1 MKGYVKKRKDG
12 RWQGRVELPP
22 DMDGNRRQ
30 KYVYAD
36 GRAECRRLVNEIIY
50 KLQTSDFADAGRLT
64 VEAYLDKWYKTYCT
78 KLAASTRQGYRNY
91 VYNHITPHF
100 HNYKLKDLRPI
111 HIEEF
116 YNCERKKYKE
126 KTVLQAHAILSR
138 ALTDAVRNNLITKNP
153 CKLVDSPSPPE
164 YPISVPSM
172 ELFWDMVVAAEGTEH
187 LIPILLAGLCGLR
200 REEIFGLTWNDIDF
214 DNATLTVRQVVTT
227 AREGLD
233 IKIPKTKLSA
243 RTISIPDPV
252 LEVLSQNKSV
262 GYVMSKNGKVAHP
275 GHYSHRFKN
284 FIDTNK
290 FPSKTGLHKLR
301 HFHATLLLDA
311 GVPLKYAQSRL
322 GHSNIN
328 MTAHYQHLTK
338 KADVIVI
345 EKIHAHINRKNIS
358 GGQSEGQT

>member
-1 MKGYVKKRKDG
+1 MRGFVRKRPDGRYEGRIEMPPDKDG
-12 RWQGRVELPP
+12 Q
-22 DMDGNRRQ
+22 RRK

-36 GRAECRRLVNEIIY
+36 SRPECQRLVNEIVY
-50 KLQTSDFADAGRLT
+50 KIQTSDFANAGRLT
-64 VEAYLDKWYKTYCT
+64 VEAYLDKWFKTYCA
-78 KLAASTRQGYRNY
+78 KLAASTRSGYRNY
-91 VYNHITPHF
+91 VYNHIIPHF
-100 HNYKLKDLRPI
+100 ENFKLRDLRPI

-116 YNCERKKYKE
+116 YNKERRKYKE

-153 CKLVDSPSPPE
+153 CKLVDSPSPAE
-164 YPISVPSM
+164 FPISVPTM
-172 ELFWDMVVAAEGTEH
+172 ELYWLMVEAAAGTEH

-214 DNATLTVRQVVTT
+214 DNATLAVRQVVTT
-227 AREGLD
+227 SREGLD

-252 LEVLSQNKSV
+252 LGVLQQNKSV
-262 GYVMSKNGKVAHP
+262 GYVIGKNGGVMHP
-275 GHYSHRFKN
+275 GNYSHRFKV
-284 FIDTNK
+284 FIDNNN
-290 FPSKTGLHKLR
+290 FPSNTGLHKLR

-311 GVPLKYAQSRL
+311 GVPLKHAQSRL

-338 KADVIVI
+338 KADVVVI
-345 EKIHAHINRKNIS
+345 EKIHAHISRKKDP
-358 GGQSEGQT
+358 QDKSERQT

>member
-1 MKGYVKKRKDG
+1 M
-12 RWQGRVELPP
+12 
-22 DMDGNRRQ
+22 
-30 KYVYAD
+30 
-36 GRAECRRLVNEIIY
+36 
-50 KLQTSDFADAGRLT
+50 
-64 VEAYLDKWYKTYCT
+64 
-78 KLAASTRQGYRNY
+78 
-91 VYNHITPHF
+91 
-100 HNYKLKDLRPI
+100 
-111 HIEEF
+111 
-116 YNCERKKYKE
+116 
-126 KTVLQAHAILSR
+126 LQAHAILSR

-172 ELFWDMVVAAEGTEH
+172 ELFWGMVVAAEGTEH
-187 LIPILLAGLCGLR
+187 LIPILLTGLCGLS

-214 DNATLTVRQVVTT
+214 GNATLTVRQVVTT
-227 AREGLD
+227 SREGLD

-275 GHYSHRFKN
+275 GYYSHRFKN

-290 FPSKTGLHKLR
+290 FPPKTGLHKLR

-345 EKIHAHINRKNIS
+345 EKIHAPY
-358 GGQSEGQT
+358 